1 MRLAISHQ
9 TLYHYTTPPSATV
22 QTLRL
27 TPRNN
32 PRQQILQWFVRSNG
46 QMTDNLTDGY
56 GNLNQ
61 TLALYQPPA
70 TIEITVNGVVETLD
84 QAVLPAEA
92 LSPVIFLRETP
103 LTQADAHL
111 RDFAQTL
118 GGEKK
123 VSLRTLY
130 ALMEAVAEKVVY
142 TPHVTHVNTTAAQAF
157 ALQAGVC
164 QDHAHVLLSC
174 CRVLGIPA
182 RYVSGYLYS
191 EGHWGAQMA
200 SHAWVE
206 VWHSGAWHGLDAS
219 NCQRVNG
226 SYLRLA
232 SGLDYQD
239 ACPIRGWRN
248 GGTGEALEVHVAV
261 QRLH

>member
-1 MRLAISHQ
+1 MRLAISHH
-9 TLYHYTTPPSATV
+9 TLYHYSTPPSASV

-32 PRQQILQWFVRSNG
+32 PRQQILQWDVRSNG
-46 QMTDNLTDGY
+46 RITGNPTDGY
-56 GNLNQ
+56 GNVSH
-61 TLALYQPPA
+61 TLAVYQPPT
-70 TIEITVNGVVETLD
+70 TIEIAVNGLVDTLD
-84 QAVLPAEA
+84 QPMLPAEA
-92 LSPVIFLRETP
+92 LSPLVFLRETP
-103 LTQADAHL
+103 LTQADAAL
-111 RDFAQTL
+111 RDFAQCLTQV
-118 GGEKK
+118 KT
-123 VSLRTLY
+123 SLRTVY
-130 ALMEAVAEKVVY
+130 ALMEAVSERIVY
-142 TPHVTHVNTTAAQAF
+142 TPGATHVHTTAAQAF

-191 EGHWGAQMA
+191 EGHLGTQMA

-206 VWHSGAWHGLDAS
+206 AWHSGVWHGLDAS
-219 NCQRVNG
+219 NCQRVND
-226 SYLRLA
+226 SYLRVA

-248 GGTGEALEVHVAV
+248 GGSGEALEVHVAV
-261 QRLH
+261 QRLQ